1 MQPQLET
8 TERDAIIE
16 RLKQNADN
24 NKCFDCEKKNPKWA
38 SVYSGLFLCIDCAGK
53 HREYGVQISFVRS
66 LTLDAWSQ
74 RQITFIEQGGNTKA
88 FEYFKKYGLS
98 RPFDYKSSNALK
110 YRQELTK
117 KVDSILDSEMRTSAN
132 DKSLAPK
139 MANQAPEIQL
149 DKSLNNPL
157 LLPGSLPK
165 ADVNTNAF
173 FENITITKPVTKT
186 AFTVEFSKDKPQFPT
201 GKNTLQAKKIA
212 NFDIGNLTLEES
224 DGKPV
229 KASNAFSMTD
239 APIVT
244 SPTISSAAESNGVK
258 EVLHKTGA
266 TSAFKDKEADD
277 KMKKYS
283 NAKSISS
290 AQFYGTDS
298 KDELLDHKRFN
309 GATSISSAQV
319 FGYEEEEPTS
329 SNTGDQLKEMFS
341 KVGGKLKE
349 KAGNL
354 MSKLKNDWES
364 N

>member
-1 MQPQLET
+1 
-8 TERDAIIE
+8 
-16 RLKQNADN
+16 
-24 NKCFDCEKKNPKWA
+24 
-38 SVYSGLFLCIDCAGK
+38 
-53 HREYGVQISFVRS
+53 
-66 LTLDAWSQ
+66 
-74 RQITFIEQGGNTKA
+74 
-88 FEYFKKYGLS
+88 
-98 RPFDYKSSNALK
+98 
-110 YRQELTK
+110 
-117 KVDSILDSEMRTSAN
+117 MRTSAN